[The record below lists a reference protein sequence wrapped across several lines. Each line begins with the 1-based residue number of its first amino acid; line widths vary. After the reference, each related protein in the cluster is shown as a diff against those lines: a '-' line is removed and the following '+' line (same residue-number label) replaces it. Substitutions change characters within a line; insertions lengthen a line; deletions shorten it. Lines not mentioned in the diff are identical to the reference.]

1 MKTYEKPKL
10 IALSICGNEMLCSC
24 AIDATNNGVIDPDLW
39 NTWQNMIS
47 LGMNPFGTDE
57 ACDTPVVGY
66 CKFTAEN
73 VVFSS

>member
-39 NTWQNMIS
+39 KTWQDMIK
-47 LGMNPFGTDE
+47 LGLNPFGTE
-57 ACDTPVVGY
+57 ESCEIPVKDY
-66 CKFTAEN
+66 CKFTGAN
-73 VVFSS
+73 LVFSS